1 MIFNYISLCCGE
13 SFNKIKLICLKI
25 NEYFKKSDNSQ
36 KYSQISSNNNEE
48 NKPAKILSSEEI
60 NEMIKNQI
68 KYSKE
73 QSNINEYKMIKQK
86 NSDDSPKTGEMLNL
100 EEIKNEI
107 NQIEFEE
114 DEQKKKK
121 KEEENED
128 SKINIKNE
136 NNENGINNKDNIID
150 DDEEE
155 EDNTN
160 LNIEELR
167 KDVLESNDDE

>member
-1 MIFNYISLCCGE
+1 
-13 SFNKIKLICLKI
+13 
-25 NEYFKKSDNSQ
+25 
-36 KYSQISSNNNEE
+36 
-48 NKPAKILSSEEI
+48 
-60 NEMIKNQI
+60 MIKNQI

-114 DEQKKKK
+114 DEQKKKNK